1 MARNLKLK
9 RRIRAHYIHYV
20 HQRYKNYYFNFIMRL
35 LWTQNLSYLIRDLFY
50 RNINNFQVITNN
62 VDVEDDTPRLF
73 NLYRNRKLLSH
84 GLMDVAL
91 FSANANQLRY
101 VLEGSDGNA
110 ISVICVA
117 LLLISILLQVST

>member
-1 MARNLKLK
+1 MFINVIKIIILILLC
-9 RRIRAHYIHYV
+9 V
-20 HQRYKNYYFNFIMRL
+20 YYGHKIYHR
-35 LWTQNLSYLIRDLFY
+35 YLIRDLFY

-62 VDVEDDTPRLF
+62 VDVEDDTPRAF